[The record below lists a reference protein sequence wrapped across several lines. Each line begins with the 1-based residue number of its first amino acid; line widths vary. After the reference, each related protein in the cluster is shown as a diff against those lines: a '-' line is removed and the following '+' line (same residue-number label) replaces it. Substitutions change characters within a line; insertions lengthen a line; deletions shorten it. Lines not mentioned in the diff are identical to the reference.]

1 MLIPRREKKYLDIN
15 YCFSVYY
22 CIESNRKTYKNKGNQ
37 MKNKLDYDILA
48 DLFPAPKKV
57 RTVWRTVR
65 PKPNSRLYKLTERA
79 EKVGLI
85 LEKGTDREY
94 PYEVTTEDG
103 GTTAMERTLNN
114 VLYRHIEPME
124 QKRNN

>member
-1 MLIPRREKKYLDIN
+1 M
-15 YCFSVYY
+15 SG
-22 CIESNRKTYKNKGNQ
+22 NRLRKEIK

-48 DLFPAPKKV
+48 DIFPAPKKTGTGFRV
-57 RTVWRTVR
+57 VR

-79 EKVGLI
+79 KKVGLI

-114 VLYRHIEPME
+114 VLYKHIEPME
-124 QKRNN
+124 LSETN

>member
-1 MLIPRREKKYLDIN
+1 MTTKQ
-15 YCFSVYY
+15 
-22 CIESNRKTYKNKGNQ
+22 NRKENK

-57 RTVWRTVR
+57 KTGFRMVR

-79 EKVGLI
+79 KKVGLI